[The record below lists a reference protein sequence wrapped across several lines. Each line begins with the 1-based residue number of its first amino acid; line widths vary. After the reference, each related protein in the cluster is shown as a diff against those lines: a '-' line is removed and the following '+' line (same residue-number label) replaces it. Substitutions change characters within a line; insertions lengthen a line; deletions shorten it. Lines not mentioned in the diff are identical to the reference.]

1 MNNEDIRIIGM
12 TFVNAFLIK
21 VTGGFILIDTG
32 LEMHWDRLN
41 KELEAAGCFPGNL
54 KLVII
59 THGDFDHTGNC
70 LKLREKYHCKIAMH
84 ENDLPMVEKGMRP
97 ERKVKSLSARIFM
110 KIRRLMRKKFTFE
123 HFTPDLFLTDGQK
136 LTEYGLDASIIH
148 LPGHTKGSIGVLSDD
163 GILFAGD
170 IFTNRGKPDTAT
182 YIENASELGKSLA
195 RLNTMKIIKVYPGHG
210 NPFPMDK
217 IRHKL

>member
-1 MNNEDIRIIGM
+1 MKIEDIRIIGM
-12 TFVNAFLIK
+12 TFVNAFLIR
-21 VTGGFILIDTG
+21 VTDGFILIDTG

-41 KELEAAGCFPGNL
+41 KELETAGCFPGNL

-59 THGDFDHTGNC
+59 THGDFDHAGNC
-70 LKLREKYHCKIAMH
+70 VKLREKYHCKIAMH
-84 ENDLPMVEKGMRP
+84 ENDLSMVEKGVHPIRV
-97 ERKVKSLSARIFM
+97 VKSLSARIFM

-123 HFTPDLFLTDGQK
+123 YFTPDLYLTDGQK

-182 YIENASELGKSLA
+182 YIEDASELENSLA
-195 RLNTMKIIKVYPGHG
+195 RLNNMKIIMVYPGHG
-210 NPFPMDK
+210 SPFPMDK

>member
-1 MNNEDIRIIGM
+1 MENVDIKIIGL
-12 TFVNAFLIK
+12 TFVNAYLLK
-21 VTGGFILIDTG
+21 VIDGFILIDTG

-70 LKLREKYHCKIAMH
+70 VKLREKYHCKIAMH

-97 ERKVKSLSARIFM
+97 KRKVKSFIAKVFM
-110 KIRRLMRKKFTFE
+110 TLRKIMRKKFTFE
-123 HFTPDLFLTDGQK
+123 FFKPDLYLTDGQK
-136 LTEYGLDASIIH
+136 LTEYGLDASVIH
-148 LPGHTKGSIGVLSDD
+148 LPGHTKGSIGILSDD

-182 YIENASELGKSLA
+182 YIENASELENSLS
-195 RLNTMKIIKVYPGHG
+195 RLKTLKVTTVYPGHG
-210 NPFPMDK
+210 DPFNIEK
-217 IRHKL
+217 IMYKF